1 MEYLWSNIWHT
12 LGVGYSKLCPFP
24 RLYLLYF
31 PHHPFPYFHM
41 ETTSCLLIASL
52 INKSLIFRHMAAGL
66 TVTFLA
72 SFGGRSGYEV
82 MLRG

>member
-1 MEYLWSNIWHT
+1 MVGWYHRLNGHEFGWT
-12 LGVGYSKLCPFP
+12 LGIGDG
-24 RLYLLYF
+24 
-31 PHHPFPYFHM
+31 PYFHM